1 MLRITTPDHAGSREQ
16 AQSLVQE
23 LPPDLAGKRVT
34 LDCSQMVIGTPSF
47 LDEIVKQVLTERG
60 AAGLEVAEA
69 PERARELI
77 ERSANNRG
85 VSSQLKII
93 QAV

>member
-1 MLRITTPDHAGSREQ
+1 MLRIKTPDHAGSREQ
-16 AQSLVQE
+16 AQSLTRQ
-23 LPPDLAGKRVT
+23 LPPDLAGERVT
-34 LDCSQMVIGTPSF
+34 LDCSEMVIGTPSF

-85 VSSQLKII
+85 AGGRLKII